1 MVKKKIIAFS
11 VYTVLLL
18 GIGFYSGKGDFDT
31 KTTKTE
37 ETRETE
43 DSRIIE
49 RIVIK
54 PGGERIIYREIIAHK
69 DNKSKTRVVTIRNS
83 NNWLVGLTYGHQDY
97 YNGREVYTLS
107 LDRKILGGAYMGLYG
122 TSTGEL
128 GVGLR
133 FSF

>member
-1 MVKKKIIAFS
+1 MDKKKILIFS

-18 GIGFYSGKGDFDT
+18 GAGFYSGKGDFDS
-31 KTTKTE
+31 KTTSTT
-37 ETRETE
+37 ETRNTE

-54 PGGERIIYREIIAHK
+54 PGGEKIIYREIIVHK
-69 DNKSKTRVVTIRNS
+69 DATVKNRVVTIRNS

-97 YNGREVYTLS
+97 YNGKEVYTLS